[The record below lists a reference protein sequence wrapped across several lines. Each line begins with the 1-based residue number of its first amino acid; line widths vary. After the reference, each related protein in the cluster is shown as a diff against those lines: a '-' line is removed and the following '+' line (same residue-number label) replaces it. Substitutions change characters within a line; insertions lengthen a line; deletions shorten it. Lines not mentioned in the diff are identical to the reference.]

1 MKTAIHGFR
10 LITAL
15 ALSLWIVPAFAA
27 VTLTTTVQKVEHV
40 KAADGTVSSR
50 LVPADKVVPG
60 DELKYTI
67 VFRNDTKVPVDAGT
81 VVVTNPVP
89 ENTMYLADS
98 AFGSGTKIQFSV
110 DGAKSF
116 GSPDDLTVVRDGVQ
130 VPASGADYTTIR
142 WTFGPALAPAA
153 QSFVSFN
160 VRLK

>member
-10 LITAL
+10 IATAMVL
-15 ALSLWIVPAFAA
+15 GLWIVPAFAA

-40 KAADGTVSSR
+40 KAADGTIASK

-60 DELKYTI
+60 DEVKYTI
-67 VFRNDTKVPVDAGT
+67 VFKNDANVPVDAGT
-81 VVVTNPVP
+81 VVITNPVP
-89 ENTMYLADS
+89 ENTVYLADS
-98 AFGSGTKIQFSV
+98 AFGSGTKIQYSI
-110 DGAKSF
+110 DGAKTF
-116 GSPDDLTVVRDGVQ
+116 GSPNDLTVVRDGAK
-130 VPASGADYTTIR
+130 VPASSADYTTIR

>member
-10 LITAL
+10 VVMAL
-15 ALSLWIVPAFAA
+15 AFSLGIVPAFAA

-40 KAADGTVSSR
+40 KAADGTVGSK

-60 DELKYTI
+60 DEVKYTI
-67 VFRNDTKVPVDAGT
+67 VFKNDTKVPVDAGT

-89 ENTMYLADS
+89 ANTVYVADS
-98 AFGSGTKIQFSV
+98 AFGSGTKIQFSI

-116 GSPDDLTVVRDGVQ
+116 GSPDDLTVVRDGAKA
-130 VPASGADYTTIR
+130 PASSADYTTIR

-153 QSFVSFN
+153 QSYVSFN